1 MEKIKYVVYKEKR
14 GDETHEHE
22 LEEVF
27 ASESLRKAQDE
38 MAKIE
43 DVYARI
49 DEVRETYN
57 PPPSGKVW
65 KREDDAW
72 DKEYISTIEEN

>member
-1 MEKIKYVVYKEKR
+1 MEKIKYIVLKER
-14 GDETHEHE
+14 LGDETHEHE

-27 ASESLRKAQDE
+27 SSESLRKAQDE
-38 MAKIE
+38 LAKIE

-57 PPPSGKVW
+57 PPPVGKQW
-65 KREDDAW
+65 KKEEYAW
-72 DKEYISTIEEN
+72 DREFISTIEEN